1 MKSVFKDVRV
11 PTKDRVDL
19 VKQHLKDEAK
29 ATVRF
34 MMDGKEESVDNIFTV
49 LLDS

>member
-1 MKSVFKDVRV
+1 MKSAFQVMRV

-19 VKQHLKDEAK
+19 VKEHLKDEVK

-34 MMDGKEESVDNIFTV
+34 IMDGKEESVDNIFTV
-49 LLDS
+49 LLDT